1 MRLDGRKLTQIRNVK
16 ITPNVLVFA
25 EGSAMIEVGNTRVLC
40 TASVEPG
47 VPKWLQGTSKGW
59 VTAEYGMLPR
69 STGTRMKREKI
80 MTGGR
85 TLEISRLIGRSLRS
99 VVDMSLLGENQ
110 ITVDCDVIQA
120 DGGTRTASITG
131 GFVALVLAFQKLKDL
146 GKISQLPLKDY
157 VAAISVGIQTNQA
170 LLDLNYEEDAAADT
184 DMNFVMNSKG
194 EFIEVQGTAE
204 NTAFTQI
211 QLQNMIE
218 LARLGCRNLFDAQKQ
233 VVGHLFPPPHSF

>member
-1 MRLDGRKLTQIRNVK
+1 MRLDGRKPSQIRNVK
-16 ITPNVLVFA
+16 ITPNVLMFA
-25 EGSAMIEVGNTRVLC
+25 EGSAMIEVGNTKVMC

-47 VPKWLQGTSKGW
+47 VPKWLQGSAKGW

-69 STGTRMKREKI
+69 STGSRMKREKI

-99 VVDMSLLGENQ
+99 VVDMNLLGENQ

-131 GFVALVLAFQKLKDL
+131 GFVALALALQKLKDM
-146 GKISQLPLKDY
+146 GKLQQLPLRDY
-157 VAAISVGIQTNQA
+157 VAAVSVGIQTEEA
-170 LLDLNYEEDAAADT
+170 LLDLNYEEDSAADT
-184 DMNFVMNSKG
+184 DMNFVINSKG

-204 NTAFTQI
+204 HSPFSQA
-211 QLQNMIE
+211 QLQSMIE
-218 LARLGCRNLFDAQKQ
+218 LARSGCRSLFDAQKQ
-233 VVGHLFPPPHSF
+233 VIGHIYAPPHSF

>member
-1 MRLDGRKLTQIRNVK
+1 MRLDGRKHTQVRNVK
-16 ITPNVLVFA
+16 ITPNVLLFA
-25 EGSAMIEVGNTRVLC
+25 EGSAMIEVGNTKVIC

-47 VPKWLQGTSKGW
+47 VPKWLQGTGKGW

-85 TLEISRLIGRSLRS
+85 TMEISRLIGRSLRS
-99 VVDMSLLGENQ
+99 ATDMTGLNEMQ

-131 GFVALVLAFQKLKDL
+131 GFVALALAFQKLKDL
-146 GKISQLPLKDY
+146 GKISKIPLKDY
-157 VAAISVGIQTNQA
+157 VSAISVGIQTNQA
-170 LLDLNYEEDAAADT
+170 MLDLNYEEDSAADT

-204 NTAFTQI
+204 NQAFSQI
-211 QLQNMIE
+211 QLQSMIE
-218 LARLGCRNLFDAQKQ
+218 LARSGCQNLFDMQMQ
-233 VVGHLFPPPHSF
+233 VVGHIFKPPHSF

>member
-1 MRLDGRKLTQIRNVK
+1 MRLDGRKPSQIRNVK
-16 ITPNVLVFA
+16 ITPNVLMFA
-25 EGSAMIEVGNTRVLC
+25 EGSAMIEVGNTKVMC

-47 VPKWLQGTSKGW
+47 VPKWLQGSAKGW

-69 STGTRMKREKI
+69 STGSRMKREKI

-99 VVDMSLLGENQ
+99 VVDMNLLGENQ

-131 GFVALVLAFQKLKDL
+131 GFVALALALQKLKDM
-146 GKISQLPLKDY
+146 GKLQQLPLRDY
-157 VAAISVGIQTNQA
+157 VAAVSVGIQTEEA
-170 LLDLNYEEDAAADT
+170 LLDLNYEEDSAADT
-184 DMNFVMNSKG
+184 DMNFVINSKG

-204 NTAFTQI
+204 
-211 QLQNMIE
+211 
-218 LARLGCRNLFDAQKQ
+218 
-233 VVGHLFPPPHSF
+233 